1 MNADVQVPSTEPA
14 NKGKQIIKQVI
25 LLGVAL
31 FFLWMAFRGTDM
43 AHLWAEVQ
51 RVDMPWIWAVC
62 AVAIFSHFVRAWR
75 WTLLL
80 RPLSDHPIGLW
91 NSFCAVMIG
100 YAVNI
105 AVPRG
110 GEVARVISISKSE
123 KLPWVGVVPTMFIDR
138 LLDIAMLVLLLG
150 VTLAMLPP
158 ELREQMHWLVN
169 GGIALCVATVVGLGV
184 LPFVGRIIKHLL
196 SMEQFRS
203 RVPDKVGLMGLQLA
217 DEFDRGTSSLRN
229 PVGLPAIALLSVA
242 IWACYFV
249 SFYLGMMAFR
259 MQNEVDLS
267 HGLMIFS
274 VGSVAVIVPTPGAL
288 GTYHLAVSQALQQV
302 SHIEAAR
309 ATAFVTVFHAI
320 TFVLVVCVV
329 AAICFLIQ
337 QATRKDSADGENS
350 NR

>member
-1 MNADVQVPSTEPA
+1 MNADVQAPPAEPG
-14 NKGKQIIKQVI
+14 NKGKQVIKQII

-31 FFLWMAFRGTDM
+31 FFLWMAFRGTDL
-43 AHLWAEVQ
+43 AKLWGEVQ
-51 RVDMPWIWAVC
+51 RVDMLWIWALC
-62 AVAIFSHFVRAWR
+62 AIAILSHFVRAWR

-80 RPLSDHPIGLW
+80 RPLSDHPVGLW

-110 GEVARVISISKSE
+110 GEIARVISIAKSE
-123 KLPWVGVVPTMFIDR
+123 RLPWVGVLPTMFIDR

-158 ELREQMHWLVN
+158 ELRERSHELVVA
-169 GGIALCVATVVGLGV
+169 GMVLCAATVIGLGL
-184 LPFVGRIIKHLL
+184 LPFVGRIIKRMLE
-196 SMEQFRS
+196 MEQVRS
-203 RVPDKVGLMGLQLA
+203 RLPDKIRATASSLA
-217 DEFDRGTSSLRN
+217 DEFDKGTASLRN
-229 PVGLPAIALLSVA
+229 PVGLPAIALLSLG
-242 IWACYFV
+242 IWGLYFI
-249 SFYLGMMAFR
+249 SFYFGMLAFR
-259 MQNEVDLS
+259 MQNEIDLS
-267 HGLMIFS
+267 HGLIIFS
-274 VGSVAVIVPTPGAL
+274 VGSVAVIVPTPGSL

-302 SHIEAAR
+302 SHIEPAR

-337 QATRKDSADGENS
+337 QATRKGTADGENT